1 MSLESLRGAG
11 RLRLLVPMARRDPS
25 EPHRAATP
33 LELFFDLCFVV
44 AVAQAASGLHHDLN
58 EGLIGS
64 AILDYGLVF
73 FGIWWAWMNFTWFAS
88 AYDTD
93 DIGYRLS
100 VFVMM
105 TGALIMAAGIPSG
118 FDDLD
123 FSLVTLGYVVMRL
136 ALVPQWIRASRADSA
151 RRTTCLRYAIGVSL
165 CQAGWIGAQFLPSN
179 VWLVAFAVLATCELL
194 VPVWAEAASPTPMAS
209 RAHLGALR
217 TLHHPGPRRIRPRC
231 ISGDPIRS
239 WRHRP
244 HR

>member
-194 VPVWAEAASPTPMAS
+194 VPVWAEAASPTPW
-209 RAHLGALR
+209 
-217 TLHHPGPRRIRPRC
+217 HPEH
-231 ISGDPIRS
+231 ISERYGLWSCPAFTDT
-239 WRHRP
+239 
-244 HR
+244 